1 MRRYIKRIFA
11 ALTVVMLLAANTVPV
26 MAAGETGTLTLSNGQ
41 TPITATF
48 KAYRL
53 MDITVADKENGGK
66 NYGYK
71 INSDFAVFFD
81 TYAKPVDNQSKDVAA
96 HKYLEDNVKSGKV
109 KADLKAFLEKN
120 SKEEAGTFTFTNHPE
135 ASASLSFGYYA
146 IMPERVDG
154 THDPVFVPVTKAT
167 QTTYLKELKP
177 GTDKKVEEGGLQQEW
192 GDASIGDTVNFT
204 VKSIVPNMN
213 GLKTCKFILK
223 DTMSKG
229 LTFNEKNVQVKIGN
243 QPLTKDNHFKIE
255 SKPSQDP
262 AGGTDITITI
272 EDLKTLGN
280 ITANPGDTIEF
291 TYSAVLNKE
300 AVNGIDQVT
309 NKAHLEYGNDAD
321 GKLETTPVDEVI
333 VKTYDLTI
341 TKKAENV
348 NGSVLAGA
356 EFKLY
361 KGGKVEGTPIRFI
374 KLEAEGGYRV
384 AEAEEQGTTDKVVTP
399 TSGIVTIKGLDQG
412 IYTLEE
418 VKAPNGYNKL
428 KDTIPVTINAESQD
442 DGTNVIVTGNEQTVV
457 NKAGTLLPETG
468 GKGTVLFTIIGAIG
482 VAVILLS
489 FVSSKKNKTDAK

>member
-1 MRRYIKRIFA
+1 M
-11 ALTVVMLLAANTVPV
+11 
-26 MAAGETGTLTLSNGQ
+26 
-41 TPITATF
+41 
-48 KAYRL
+48 
-53 MDITVADKENGGK
+53 
-66 NYGYK
+66 
-71 INSDFAVFFD
+71 
-81 TYAKPVDNQSKDVAA
+81 
-96 HKYLEDNVKSGKV
+96 
-109 KADLKAFLEKN
+109 
-120 SKEEAGTFTFTNHPE
+120 
-135 ASASLSFGYYA
+135 
-146 IMPERVDG
+146 
-154 THDPVFVPVTKAT
+154 
-167 QTTYLKELKP
+167 
-177 GTDKKVEEGGLQQEW
+177 
-192 GDASIGDTVNFT
+192 
-204 VKSIVPNMN
+204 
-213 GLKTCKFILK
+213 
-223 DTMSKG
+223 
-229 LTFNEKNVQVKIGN
+229 
-243 QPLTKDNHFKIE
+243 
-255 SKPSQDP
+255 
-262 AGGTDITITI
+262 
-272 EDLKTLGN
+272 
-280 ITANPGDTIEF
+280 
-291 TYSAVLNKE
+291 
-300 AVNGIDQVT
+300 
-309 NKAHLEYGNDAD
+309 
-321 GKLETTPVDEVI
+321 DEVI

>member
-1 MRRYIKRIFA
+1 MFRHQTFCPVSYTHLDVYKRQ
-11 ALTVVMLLAANTVPV
+11 TVGNTD
-26 MAAGETGTLTLSNGQ
+26 
-41 TPITATF
+41 TAKT
-48 KAYRL
+48 
-53 MDITVADKENGGK
+53 
-66 NYGYK
+66 YGYT
-71 INSDFAVFFD
+71 INKNFEAFFAEK
-81 TYAKPVDNQSKDVAA
+81 AAPSLNQSKDVAA
-96 HKYLEDNVKSGKV
+96 HKYLEDNVKTGKV
-109 KADLKAFLEKN
+109 KTDLEAFLEAN
-120 SKEEAGTFTFTNHPE
+120 SSTTVAGTFEFMSTSTVSVSNLPY
-135 ASASLSFGYYA
+135 GYYA
-146 IMPERVDG
+146 IMPNGKDN
-154 THDPVFVPVTKAT
+154 THNPVFVPVTKAT

-428 KDTIPVTINAESQD
+428 KDTIPVTIKMCIRDS
-442 DGTNVIVTGNEQTVV
+442 
-457 NKAGTLLPETG
+457 LP
-468 GKGTVLFTIIGAIG
+468 IIQ
-482 VAVILLS
+482 
-489 FVSSKKNKTDAK
+489 